1 MSAQRIRRREM
12 LVARDPWKERA
23 ESHAETENPFRDA
36 SRAEYVYRQ
45 MRQAIRDGHFRQ
57 GDRVREEDIA
67 RSLGVSRTPVREA
80 LRQLQSH
87 GLLDVAAGRG
97 LGVVALGRPQVLE
110 LYAMRELLEGAAA
123 RLAAQHAAP
132 GEVTHMQY
140 LLAEFRQ
147 TKDPLRHA
155 AINRALHDAICDAA
169 HNRYMM
175 QSLHQLSD
183 ALALLQGT
191 TFSVKGRPAT
201 ADLEHQ
207 AIVAAI
213 AAGDADAAE
222 AAARSH
228 IRNAQ
233 ALRMQMLPR

>member
-1 MSAQRIRRREM
+1 
-12 LVARDPWKERA
+12 
-23 ESHAETENPFRDA
+23 
-36 SRAEYVYRQ
+36 
-45 MRQAIRDGHFRQ
+45 
-57 GDRVREEDIA
+57 
-67 RSLGVSRTPVREA
+67 
-80 LRQLQSH
+80 
-87 GLLDVAAGRG
+87 
-97 LGVVALGRPQVLE
+97 
-110 LYAMRELLEGAAA
+110 
-123 RLAAQHAAP
+123 
-132 GEVTHMQY
+132 MQY

-155 AINRALHDAICDAA
+155 ALNRAFHDAICDAA

-175 QSLHQLSD
+175 QSLHQLGD

-201 ADLEHQ
+201 ADQEHQ

-213 AAGDADAAE
+213 AEGDADAAE